1 MSKGKSTV
9 QIDMDMDI
17 VSRWAETF
25 TSAEFISKQKGAL
38 ARAMKPIVNDYQW
51 SHHWKGTERTTQA

>member
-25 TSAEFISKQKGAL
+25 TSVEFFSK
-38 ARAMKPIVNDYQW
+38 
-51 SHHWKGTERTTQA
+51 